1 MHKLLTGSG
10 EYLSGDELRQ
20 RGLRKNIQNTTKFS
34 LFNTKTMQAS
44 MTGLMVVPLI
54 ELGGR
59 SDLAVKTG
67 REKKRCWR

>member
-10 EYLSGDELRQ
+10 EYLSGVELRQ
-20 RGLRKNIQNTTKFS
+20 KKVKEKNTNRILFIQHKDNAS
-34 LFNTKTMQAS
+34 LHGWANDR
-44 MTGLMVVPLI
+44 PLI

-67 REKKRCWR
+67 RENKRCWR